1 MKIIEGIDSKILM
14 NSHSLVEKT
23 NSNPI
28 QMHVIFLSSYMA
40 QNLGSR
46 NLIHHQK
53 YNQVMEPQQLI
64 VQIAKIRNTKR
75 RTQCSGTGFR
85 LIPIEADHGS
95 WKAI

>member
-14 NSHSLVEKT
+14 NSHLK
-23 NSNPI
+23 
-28 QMHVIFLSSYMA
+28 
-40 QNLGSR
+40 

-64 VQIAKIRNTKR
+64 VQIAKIRNTKWR
-75 RTQCSGTGFR
+75 SQCSGTGFR